1 MVWGT
6 THELAQ
12 PSGEHGGGYAGN
24 HGGDHAG
31 DHGGDHGGHY
41 VGDHVGDQVGD
52 HVGDHVCDHVS
63 DHFRDHAS
71 DHAGEHGFGGDVNN
85 EYVVGDFYSG
95 DDVDFVMIVIKFLR
109 QQTRDRST
117 CWQVFLHYNNFV
129 E

>member
-12 PSGEHGGGYAGN
+12 PSGEHGG
-24 HGGDHAG
+24 
-31 DHGGDHGGHY
+31 
-41 VGDHVGDQVGD
+41 DHVGDRGGEHGGCGGGDHCGD
-52 HVGDHVCDHVS
+52 HVGDHVCDYVS

-71 DHAGEHGFGGDVNN
+71 DHAGEHAFGGDVNN

-117 CWQVFLHYNNFV
+117 CWQVFFITTTLWNNWLYKY
-129 E
+129 